1 VFLALPD
8 RKKAH
13 SYSTKQPSNIML
25 KACLLFKQCSQND
38 TPLLFVL
45 DPYRYRHQCRQHCPQ
60 RTYEDRG
67 RGLCISCIDPCVDCW
82 NDALCLTCQSGY
94 FLNSAYS
101 TSSER
106 PLSFSCLIAIAVSV
120 TLLKSGL

>member
-1 VFLALPD
+1 MQS
-8 RKKAH
+8 K
-13 SYSTKQPSNIML
+13 
-25 KACLLFKQCSQND
+25 CD

-45 DPYRYRHQCRQHCPQ
+45 YPYRYRHQCRQHCPQ

-82 NDALCLTCQSGY
+82 SDALCLTCQSGY

-106 PLSFSCLIAIAVSV
+106 SLSSSCLIAIAVSV
-120 TLLKSGL
+120 TLLWLVKSSLSSKHYCIMFIYEIIHLNLNYIK